1 MSLDRIGNNLA
12 GGWLAVENQKK
23 IGVCHSHHAYENKY
37 LWYNTIKWKWAR
49 TRRSALRNQ
58 ETGNS
63 CRIMHLLGVYL
74 VNRVLPLYIYIT
86 ITVPLIENFNT
97 VKSSEMQVDYNT
109 PIPKRQTIKV
119 IGSPATDQTGFKIRK
134 ITSSFLKLF
143 RLHDQ
148 PSSHTSY

>member
-1 MSLDRIGNNLA
+1 MVMSLDRIGNNLA
-12 GGWLAVENQKK
+12 GGWLAGWKSKK
-23 IGVCHSHHAYENKY
+23 KSVCATPTMLTRINI
-37 LWYNTIKWKWAR
+37 YNTIKWKWAR

-74 VNRVLPLYIYIT
+74 VHRVLPLYIYIT

-97 VKSSEMQVDYNT
+97 VNSSELQVDYNT

-119 IGSPATDQTGFKIRK
+119 IGSPATDQTSNCFGCT
-134 ITSSFLKLF
+134 TS
-143 RLHDQ
+143 Q
-148 PSSHTSY
+148 AAIPHTK